1 VSYTFDSD
9 SFRVKQNKSGEGRSS
24 DLGDLD
30 VKLYEFEFNQKIF
43 LNWIEI
49 STSGKR
55 LYQLRLIPRWTKKIA

>member
-1 VSYTFDSD
+1 VSYIFDSD
-9 SFRVKQNKSGEGRSS
+9 FSRVRQNKFGEGRAS

-49 STSGKR
+49 STNGKR
-55 LYQLRLIPRWTKKIA
+55 LYQLRLIPR